1 MHLVKDE
8 EVYVLIDANAEPGP
22 TDGIHVGPRQTKTS
36 KSTKFLRE
44 FLETW
49 KLALPCTFSCH
60 SGSQATWTTPDGRSQ
75 HCIDHVC
82 LPLSRL
88 GDCKFS
94 RIVEELDLGNG
105 HLDHTATAVE
115 VVWQQVVQLPLRRSR
130 IASISRASIDAAMQA
145 PLAHYVVPSWE
156 QDIHTHVEN
165 HNQHVLK
172 TLTTHCAKTPN
183 AAKKSFITPDIWELR
198 ACKLQCRRVVKD
210 IAQRCRQELIRAVW
224 LGWKQQCL
232 PEKEDMSHY
241 AQIYFPYT
249 VALSCWQLHQGVQLH
264 VLAVNLKKALKCARL
279 KAVQI
284 DVMALPDEVAA
295 SEVLRTVKKHVGP
308 TNLKNLKKPTLPC

>member
-1 MHLVKDE
+1 MKALHLLFLGIQESRADEVCSQTDDVLRLGSGADKGHHGVELWINMLQPFAYTGKKAHFLNKQHVVVVRKDARVLIANICHPLWQAWIVVAHAPQSGIPEDQRQAWWASLTEQFMKFVKDE

-115 VVWQQVVQLPLRRSR
+115 VVWHRVVQLPLRRSR
-130 IASISRASIDAAMQA
+130 TASI
-145 PLAHYVVPSWE
+145 Y
-156 QDIHTHVEN
+156 
-165 HNQHVLK
+165 
-172 TLTTHCAKTPN
+172 
-183 AAKKSFITPDIWELR
+183 
-198 ACKLQCRRVVKD
+198 RV
-210 IAQRCRQELIRAVW
+210 
-224 LGWKQQCL
+224 
-232 PEKEDMSHY
+232 H
-241 AQIYFPYT
+241 
-249 VALSCWQLHQGVQLH
+249 
-264 VLAVNLKKALKCARL
+264 
-279 KAVQI
+279 
-284 DVMALPDEVAA
+284 
-295 SEVLRTVKKHVGP
+295 
-308 TNLKNLKKPTLPC
+308 